1 MHTLSNQ
8 PDTLYASIK
17 TTPVPF
23 EFNAQVAD
31 VFDNMI
37 QRSIPGYNLLLEIT
51 GLITAQYAQPGSNAY
66 DLGCSLGA
74 ASLKIRRNLPD
85 NSHLVGVDNSAA
97 MVRRWRQNMA
107 RDKGQASIEI
117 RQQNIQDTI
126 IDNAS
131 VVVMN
136 FTLQFIADHQRI
148 DLLRR
153 IMAGLRPGGVLLLAE
168 KICFTDA
175 ERQALMMQL
184 HHSFK
189 KSQGYSDLEIS
200 QKRAALEQVLIPNTE
215 TQHRQRLL
223 TAGFSQVERCLQCL
237 NFVTFLGI
245 KS

>member
-51 GLITAQYAQPGSNAY
+51 GLITAQYAQAGSNAY

-85 NSHLVGVDNSAA
+85 DSHLVGVDNSAA
-97 MVRRWRQNMA
+97 MARRWRQNMA
-107 RDKGQASIEI
+107 RDQGQASIEI

-153 IMAGLRPGGVLLLAE
+153 ILAGLRPGGVLLLAE

-223 TAGFSQVERCLQCL
+223 AAGFSRVERCLQCL